1 MAERSS
7 DRRHRETR
15 EGDPRSN
22 ERPAEPKNPP
32 GASALG
38 LMPCAKPG
46 AAPGGMVAPR
56 YRRSSHGE
64 ASEPARHH
72 EGGDEPGRSRSRHR
86 AHRRRH
92 RDKALPAEDRRGE
105 ETPPKKK
112 AKRSSAASAPA
123 APPPAK
129 SSSSSSSSKEEI
141 KEEPAPKSS
150 SMALATAPTAAVP
163 AWLQSRVD
171 GVTRKAAVFSRAL
184 TRAQQALRTAARI
197 AREAAQSF
205 ESELEHFQL
214 AQREVEKE
222 FGLHKD
228 H

>member
-1 MAERSS
+1 
-7 DRRHRETR
+7 
-15 EGDPRSN
+15 
-22 ERPAEPKNPP
+22 
-32 GASALG
+32 
-38 LMPCAKPG
+38 
-46 AAPGGMVAPR
+46 
-56 YRRSSHGE
+56 
-64 ASEPARHH
+64 
-72 EGGDEPGRSRSRHR
+72 
-86 AHRRRH
+86 
-92 RDKALPAEDRRGE
+92 
-105 ETPPKKK
+105 
-112 AKRSSAASAPA
+112 
-123 APPPAK
+123 
-129 SSSSSSSSKEEI
+129 
-141 KEEPAPKSS
+141 
-150 SMALATAPTAAVP
+150 MALATAPTAAVP